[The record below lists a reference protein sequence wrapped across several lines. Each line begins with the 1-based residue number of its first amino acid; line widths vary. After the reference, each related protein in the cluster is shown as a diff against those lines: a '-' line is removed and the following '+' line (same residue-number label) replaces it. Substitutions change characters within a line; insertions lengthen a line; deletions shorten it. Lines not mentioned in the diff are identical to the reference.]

1 MTQRR
6 ISVTREYEVTDE
18 AISKAAQAIYNEGL
32 AQSQTQAK
40 GAIRLFLRLL
50 EEDPR

>member
-1 MTQRR
+1 M
-6 ISVTREYEVTDE
+6 TREYEVTDE
-18 AISKAAQAIYNEGL
+18 TISKAARAIYNEGL

-40 GAIRLFLRLL
+40 MAIRLFIRVL